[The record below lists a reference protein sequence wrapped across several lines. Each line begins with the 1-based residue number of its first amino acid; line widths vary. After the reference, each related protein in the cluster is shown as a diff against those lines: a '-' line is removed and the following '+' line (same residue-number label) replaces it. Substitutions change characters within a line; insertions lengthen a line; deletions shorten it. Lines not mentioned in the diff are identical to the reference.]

1 MGVDIDAAPILFAR
15 NSIPFSNLLTFISEN
30 LRTFA
35 SHSDEN
41 GQRAIETLTTRDN
54 KSVVAGRSYQ

>member
-1 MGVDIDAAPILFAR
+1 M
-15 NSIPFSNLLTFISEN
+15 SNF

-41 GQRAIETLTTRDN
+41 GQRAIEALTTRDN
-54 KSVVAGRSYQ
+54 MNV

>member
-1 MGVDIDAAPILFAR
+1 MGVAISAAPIPFTHIF
-15 NSIPFSNLLTFISEN
+15 IPFTNHLTFMSEN
-30 LRTFA
+30 IRTFA